1 MRRLV
6 VGLACAAALFSF
18 ESLIAQAKVR
28 SSMIVSTEWLAQH
41 LNDKSLVLLHVG
53 DKKEY
58 DDAHIPGAQFIQ
70 TSDISTPR
78 GSGLILELPP
88 VEQLRATFE
97 KFGVTDNSRI
107 IVYFG
112 KDWVTPTS
120 RVYFTLDY
128 LGLGDH
134 ASILDGGMPA
144 WIAEKRPVTSD
155 VNAAKPGTFTPHPHT
170 NLVVDAAWVSGN
182 INKPGV
188 AILDAR
194 DAKFYTGESA
204 GNMPRAGHIPSAR
217 SIPFGSVVE
226 EINKFKSE
234 DALRQIFANA
244 GVKQNDSVATYCHI
258 GQQASLLY
266 FVAKYL
272 GYDAHLYDGSFD
284 EWSKREDLPVEKSPG
299 AAPEAK
305 PKQ

>member
-1 MRRLV
+1 MNRKIVCSLLV
-6 VGLACAAALFSF
+6 LFVLSVVSF
-18 ESLIAQAKVR
+18 VSFDDGQAKVR

-58 DDAHIPGAQFIQ
+58 DAAHLPGAQFIQ
-70 TSDISTPR
+70 YSDISTPR

-88 VEQLRATFE
+88 VEQLKATFE

-107 IVYFG
+107 VVYFG

-128 LGLGDH
+128 LGLGDR

-144 WIAEKRPVTSD
+144 WLAEKRSVTSE
-155 VNAAKPGTFTPHPHT
+155 VTWVRTGNFTPHPRT
-170 NLVVDAAWVSGN
+170 NLVVDAAWVNGN

-188 AILDAR
+188 VILDAR

-204 GNMPRAGHIPSAR
+204 GNMPRAGHIPSAK

-226 EINKFKSE
+226 ASNKFKSE
-234 DALRQIFANA
+234 DALRQIFTNA
-244 GVKQNDSVATYCHI
+244 GVKANDIVATYCHI

-272 GYDAHLYDGSFD
+272 GYDAHLYDGSFQD
-284 EWSKREDLPVEKSPG
+284 WSNRNELPVEKSV
-299 AAPEAK
+299 AAK
-305 PKQ
+305 P

>member
-1 MRRLV
+1 MRRFL
-6 VGLACAAALFSF
+6 VGLTCLIALICFASVY
-18 ESLIAQAKVR
+18 AQAKVR
-28 SSMIVSTEWLAQH
+28 SSMVVSTEWLAQH
-41 LNDKSLVLLHVG
+41 LQDKSLVLLHVG

-58 DDAHIPGAQFIQ
+58 DAAHIPGAQFIQ
-70 TSDISTPR
+70 QSDISTPR

-88 VEQLRATFE
+88 VEQLKATFE

-107 IVYFG
+107 IIYFG

-128 LGLGDH
+128 LGLGDRT
-134 ASILDGGMPA
+134 SILDGGMPA
-144 WIAEKRPVTSD
+144 WVAEKRAVTAE
-155 VNAAKPGTFTPHPHT
+155 VPAAKPGGFTPHP
-170 NLVVDAAWVSGN
+170 NPKMVVDANWVSAN
-182 INKPGV
+182 VNRPGV

-194 DAKFYTGESA
+194 DAKYYTGESA
-204 GNMPRAGHIPSAR
+204 GSMPRAGHIPSAK

-226 EINKFKSE
+226 ESNKFKSE
-234 DALRQIFANA
+234 DALRQIFMNA
-244 GVKQNDSVATYCHI
+244 GVKQNDTVATYCHI

-272 GYDAHLYDGSFD
+272 GYEAHLYDGSFD
-284 EWSKREDLPVEKSPG
+284 EWSKRTDLPVEKSQG
-299 AAPEAK
+299 ADTK